1 MIAALKVGD
10 ANASQSDRQTQIK
23 VWYCGL
29 WYGDDDSYEAISAT
43 YSDSWR
49 SPNENGGDSFLS
61 HALKM

>member
-29 WYGDDDSYEAISAT
+29 WYGDDSYEAISAT
-43 YSDSWR
+43 Y
-49 SPNENGGDSFLS
+49 L
-61 HALKM
+61 HTIL

>member
-43 YSDSWR
+43 Y
-49 SPNENGGDSFLS
+49 L
-61 HALKM
+61 HTIL